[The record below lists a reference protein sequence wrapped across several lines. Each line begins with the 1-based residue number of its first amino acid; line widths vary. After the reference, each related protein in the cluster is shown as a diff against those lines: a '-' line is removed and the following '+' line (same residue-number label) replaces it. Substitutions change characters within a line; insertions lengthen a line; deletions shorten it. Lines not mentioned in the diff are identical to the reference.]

1 VTTETIFSAAALR
14 DLDRLDNQVAQRV
27 LRAIQR
33 LVDTGQGDVIQLQAS
48 GGERRLRVGD
58 WRVRFLTR
66 LESRPAPPPATG
78 TVEARVFE
86 IVRVLPRGR
95 AYRD

>member
-1 VTTETIFSAAALR
+1 VKTETIFSAAALR
-14 DLDRLDNQVAQRV
+14 DLDRLDQQVARRV

-33 LVDTGQGDVIQLQAS
+33 LVDTGQGDVIQLQAA

-66 LESRPAPPPATG
+66 LENRPEPPPTTG
-78 TVEARVFE
+78 TVEVRVFE